1 MRTFDKVKVEDVHY
15 RDGKMAA
22 KTNRAGNYQLALEN
36 HYEVD
41 SKRKLEELTKSVD
54 MWISDVYNLAA
65 RKDTQ
70 RPFVADVDTSS
81 GKVLDIRAS
90 VGSARLPKSIHKHI
104 DSEYSASTSVR
115 KKR

>member
-1 MRTFDKVKVEDVHY
+1 MRTFNKVKVEDVHY
-15 RDGKMAA
+15 KDGKMEV
-22 KTNRAGNYQLALEN
+22 KTNRAGSYQLALEN

-65 RKDTQ
+65 RKNTQ

-81 GKVLDIRAS
+81 GKVLDVRAS
-90 VGSARLPKSIHKHI
+90 ISSSRLPKSIHHHI
-104 DSEYSASTSVR
+104 DGEYSASTSVR
-115 KKR
+115 AKR